1 MAPGTITSLRSSV
14 PRNRLALAI
23 SCACAAMLGLT
34 SCSRGERLPDASAT
48 ARINLAT
55 PHFIISSYGLDSA
68 AVSALARYLEDHQ
81 ARVVSDLGASS
92 LGVTHVAIQSREE
105 FDQQWATL
113 IKASGIGFQPQALT
127 GPDGTIYVYGPWAR
141 AHPGRALGQDA
152 VHELAHA
159 ATRRTALDFVAKAGG
174 DTIGFLA
181 NDSLGKRGRWLL
193 ESIATYEAGQATDLN
208 RLGYLLRGRYPSI
221 AMLNDPANGQIYD
234 IGYRLTEFI
243 VKTWGRDG
251 LVRLIQQDANVQ
263 TALGISDAE
272 LMRRWF
278 AYVQDRYLIIK
289 PRWFGWG

>member
-1 MAPGTITSLRSSV
+1 MHLARF
-14 PRNRLALAI
+14 ALATP
-23 SCACAAMLGLT
+23 CACAAMLGLA
-34 SCSRGERLPDASAT
+34 SCSRAERMPDASAT
-48 ARINLAT
+48 ARIHLT
-55 PHFIISSYGLDSA
+55 TSHFRVSSYGLDSA
-68 AVSALARYLEDHQ
+68 AVNGLARYLEDHQ
-81 ARVVSDLGASS
+81 ARVVSDLGASP
-92 LGVTHVAIQSREE
+92 LGVTDVVIQSREE
-105 FDQQWATL
+105 FDHQWASL
-113 IKASGIGFQPQALT
+113 IRASGIAFQPQALT

-159 ATRRTALDFVAKAGG
+159 ATRRAAIDFVAKAGG
-174 DTIGFLA
+174 DTIGFIA
-181 NDSLGKRGRWLL
+181 NDSLGKHGRWLL

-221 AMLNDPANGQIYD
+221 ATLNDPANGQIYD
-234 IGYRLTEFI
+234 VGYRLTEFI

-251 LVRLIQQDANVQ
+251 LIRLVQQDANVQ

-278 AYVQDRYLIIK
+278 AYVEDRYLIVK